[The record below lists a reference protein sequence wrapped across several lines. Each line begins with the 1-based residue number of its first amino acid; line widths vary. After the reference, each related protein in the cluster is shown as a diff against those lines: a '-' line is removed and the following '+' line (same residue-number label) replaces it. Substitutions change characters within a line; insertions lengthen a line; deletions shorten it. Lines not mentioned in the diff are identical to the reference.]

1 MPAHAPRGAHV
12 AGHLDRRFV
21 SVQQYAAQVRP
32 AATAHRDTRAE
43 LGPARGDPPTD
54 QVLGPGS
61 PRPALAAHREA
72 RARRDPPRKRRAIG
86 GLGAG
91 RIASRSLEPR
101 TACASALDRSR
112 GNRGRCDG
120 GRPSGCRCA
129 RRCADRTRL
138 DAAASDARTPR
149 CSTAVGVCWRLAG
162 TRDHQARRS
171 RTAPT
176 EIWSQTV
183 SRARWGGSVPAIAR
197 PRR

>member
-32 AATAHRDTRAE
+32 PRRRTATLARSSALRAAIRRPTRCSV
-43 LGPARGDPPTD
+43 PARRG
-54 QVLGPGS
+54 
-61 PRPALAAHREA
+61 
-72 RARRDPPRKRRAIG
+72 RARRASRSPSAVAILLG
-86 GLGAG
+86 NGARSGLGAG
-91 RIASRSLEPR
+91 RVASRSLEPR
-101 TACASALDRSR
+101 TACASALDRLR
-112 GNRGRCDG
+112 GNRGRCNG

-171 RTAPT
+171 RTAPA